1 LELVQHQPFE
11 SAQEAIRRGEDI
23 RSTTQIVEMSQNRMY
38 VKDTDKGKLLQAKVQ
53 DLKKLLF
60 AYRNGWIKERQ

>member
-1 LELVQHQPFE
+1 
-11 SAQEAIRRGEDI
+11 
-23 RSTTQIVEMSQNRMY
+23 MSQNRMY
-38 VKDTDKGKLLQAKVQ
+38 VKDTDKGKQLQKNVE